1 MPPASPAPSKK
12 VMPRSTAPRIS
23 RIASGLVPPFVS
35 PKRPLLP
42 PPSPMTLETSPDW
55 PRATY
60 SMGNPHAFAIIAQAL
75 EEPPP
80 RCEFSR
86 MASLPNRPKGRS
98 IKNLRMVWGFASR
111 YRGHLAVAA
120 LALAIAA
127 GATVSIPWGFKF
139 VIDKGFGPGAGN
151 PHTIAPWFERLL
163 GVVAVLALATATRYY
178 FVSWIGERTVADIR
192 LAVHRNLLRLSPGF
206 FEENRPAEITS
217 RITVDTTIIE
227 QVVGTT
233 VSVALRNTVMGL
245 ACVGILF
252 ALAPKLAAMMLLG
265 VPLVVAPI
273 IFLGRKVRQ
282 VSTRSQDRIAD
293 VGTVTSEVLG
303 AMKILQA
310 FNQEGREAS
319 RFGQAVERV
328 FATAKKRML
337 LRAIMTAIVIF
348 MIFGAITMV
357 IWQGAI
363 DVAAGRITGGTI
375 AAFVLYGGLLAGAF
389 GNLSEV
395 YCDLLRA
402 AGASERLSELLE
414 AQPDIH
420 APANPAK
427 LPEPAR
433 GELAFEQDTFH
444 YPTRPETSALDGFDL
459 VVRARERLAVVGPS
473 GAGKTTLFQLA
484 ERFYDPQAGR
494 ILIDGVDLR
503 DADPA
508 DVRQRIAM
516 VPQETVMF
524 AASARDNLRYGNWGA
539 TEEQL
544 WQAARDAN
552 AEDFLRALPQGLDTF
567 MGEGGARLS
576 GGQRQRIAIA
586 RALLR
591 DAPLLLLDEATS
603 ALDAESERL
612 VQDALDRLM
621 ADRTTIVIA
630 HRLATVRAADRIV
643 VMDAGRI
650 VEEGTHASL
659 NARGGLYARLARL
672 QFEDRAA

>member
-1 MPPASPAPSKK
+1 M
-12 VMPRSTAPRIS
+12 
-23 RIASGLVPPFVS
+23 VS
-35 PKRPLLP
+35 V
-42 PPSPMTLETSPDW
+42 
-55 PRATY
+55 
-60 SMGNPHAFAIIAQAL
+60 
-75 EEPPP
+75 
-80 RCEFSR
+80 
-86 MASLPNRPKGRS
+86 PNRPKGRS
-98 IKNLRMVWGFASR
+98 LRSLRMVWSFALR
-111 YRGHLAVAA
+111 YPGHIAVAA
-120 LALAIAA
+120 LALLFAA
-127 GATVSIPWGFKF
+127 GATSGVPYAFKLI
-139 VIDKGFGPGAGN
+139 IDKGFATGGSG
-151 PHTIAPWFERLL
+151 HDIARWFQYLL
-163 GVVAVLALATATRYY
+163 LLVAVMALATAVRFY
-178 FVSWIGERTVADIR
+178 FVSWLGERTVADIR

-233 VSVALRNTVMGL
+233 VSVALRNLILGI
-245 ACVGILF
+245 ACIVILF
-252 ALAPKLAAMMLLG
+252 ALAPKLASMILLG
-265 VPLVVAPI
+265 SLLVVLPI
-273 IFLGRKVRQ
+273 AVLGRRVRAI
-282 VSTRSQDRIAD
+282 STRSQDRIAD

-303 AMKILQA
+303 AMKIVQA
-310 FNQEGREAS
+310 FNQQDREAN
-319 RFGQAVERV
+319 RFADAVGRV
-328 FATAKKRML
+328 FATAKRRIL
-337 LRAIMTAIVIF
+337 IRAIMTAIVIF
-348 MIFGAITMV
+348 MIFSAITLV
-357 IWQGAI
+357 IWQGATE
-363 DVAAGRITGGTI
+363 VAAGRMTGGTI

-395 YCDLLRA
+395 YGDLLRA
-402 AGASERLSELLE
+402 AGASERLAELLE
-414 AQPDIH
+414 AEAEIR
-420 APANPAK
+420 APAQPAK

-433 GELAFEQDTFH
+433 GELVFENVTFH
-444 YPTRPETSALDGFDL
+444 YPTRRETSALNDFNL
-459 VVRARERLAVVGPS
+459 SVRSRERLAVVGPS

-484 ERFYDPQAGR
+484 ERFYDPDQGR
-494 ILIDGVDLR
+494 MLLDGIDLR

-508 DVRQRIAM
+508 DIRRRIAM

-524 AASARDNLRYGNWGA
+524 AASARDNLRYGNWDA
-539 TEEQL
+539 NEDEL
-544 WQAARDAN
+544 WAAARDAN
-552 AEDFLRALPQGLDTF
+552 AEEFLRALPDGLDTF

-621 ADRTTIVIA
+621 EHRTTIVIA

-643 VMDAGRI
+643 VMDGGRI